1 MKKAIIPIIIAGLFL
16 ALAFTPSTAKETPTE
31 GDGLVITI
39 ALADSEGLNDIQI
52 PVDSSEIETL
62 EEYIQIFK
70 TTCEET
76 RPFEDKEIDE
86 EEKTTLKEKINDV
99 VDSVNSILVSE
110 GHDPIESSFIFKE
123 MFETEIGRSTILSV
137 GRGYTFIPFYD
148 YETFLG
154 VMLRPMWLF
163 YPPIVLGGGG
173 YTGNF
178 NVNVFPPRIEFGDRL
193 GCHVVRTT
201 VFTGL
206 YINIGE
212 LGVDVFTN
220 GGIVLLGSARV
231 VMT

>member
-1 MKKAIIPIIIAGLFL
+1 VKKAIIPIIIAGLFL
-16 ALAFTPSTAKETPTE
+16 TLAFTPSTARETPTDSE
-31 GDGLVITI
+31 EVVISI
-39 ALADSEGLNDIQI
+39 ALADKEGLNDYTIKL
-52 PVDSSEIETL
+52 DKSEITAL
-62 EEYIQIFK
+62 EDSIQEFK

-76 RPFEDKEIDE
+76 RPFQDKEIDE
-86 EEKTTLKEKINDV
+86 DEKTTLKEKITNV
-99 VDSVNSILVSE
+99 VDTLNSLITTE
-110 GHDPIESSFIFKE
+110 GHEPIQESFIFKE
-123 MFETEIGRSTILSV
+123 MFETELGRSTIASV
-137 GRGYTFIPFYD
+137 GRGFTFIPFYD

-163 YPPIVLGGGG
+163 YPPLILGGGG

-178 NVNVFPPRIEFGDRL
+178 NVNVFPPRIEYGDRL
-193 GCHVVRTT
+193 GCHIVRTT

-212 LGVDVFTN
+212 LGIDVFSN